1 MMLVGVRSANI
12 TFFKH
17 TVRRTVNVFTS
28 VNTTSRLLPSVSAV
42 RTFSQFRGGS
52 SDQSPI
58 RSFLSKGISTD
69 VTVHPPTNRDVIN
82 ADVGLQNFIKRT
94 YLFIGASV
102 AGSLGVSSFI
112 ASNHPA
118 IGVGA
123 MFAGVI
129 GTFAG
134 VFGIGFSRCTLKEDV
149 YSTYTN
155 QPVVI
160 YSSQNSTMRLASFGV
175 LVSSMG
181 VALSPAFL
189 LYPDAVTPALLA
201 SSTVFS
207 SAVLYAYS
215 RPVGSLSAWGPML
228 GTGLMS
234 LLGVGFAGIASDIF
248 LGPSSSLSIA
258 LHNMDL
264 YLGIPLFTGFIA
276 YDTHKAVQMYQ
287 ERNPDHLVCA
297 VELYLDFINIFI
309 RFVEI
314 IGKSQRDR

>member
-1 MMLVGVRSANI
+1 MFVGVRSANI
-12 TFFKH
+12 AFSKH
-17 TVRRTVNVFTS
+17 TIRRTVSAFTS
-28 VNTTSRLLPSVSAV
+28 VNTTSRLLPSSISVV

-69 VTVHPPTNRDVIN
+69 VTIHPPTNREVIN

-94 YLFIGASV
+94 YLFTGASV
-102 AGSLGVSSFI
+102 AGSLGVASFI

-118 IGVGA
+118 IGMGA
-123 MFAGVI
+123 MFAGII

-134 VFGIGFSRCTLKEDV
+134 IFGIGFSRCTLKEDV

-181 VALSPAFL
+181 VVLSPAFL
-189 LYPDAVTPALLA
+189 FYPEAITPALLA

-234 LLGVGFAGIASDIF
+234 LLGVGFAGIVSDIF

-276 YDTHKAVQMYQ
+276 YDTHKAVQ